1 MQGLRSRGLR
11 GSPFRFKG
19 LSYGATGSLSL
30 TLGPLLAG
38 WAWACTITSPFRL
51 MGKPEGVW
59 SAWAYNCPGFSHCRG
74 AMCRTLGGARRRSPV
89 VLL

>member
-19 LSYGATGSLSL
+19 LSYGATGGLSL

-38 WAWACTITSPFRL
+38 WAWAYTIAGLFWPA
-51 MGKPEGVW
+51 GKPREHGQHGRTTARGSHAVW
-59 SAWAYNCPGFSHCRG
+59 PEVW
-74 AMCRTLGGARRRSPV
+74 TLGGARRWSPV